1 MRKNKNIKDLEHHAA
16 HLIKS
21 TADPQNPTEYK
32 GLGHSPN
39 FPRSL

>member
-21 TADPQNPTEYK
+21 TAIEVAENDHFELFTKYC
-32 GLGHSPN
+32 
-39 FPRSL
+39 